1 MTKPDVDA
9 LNAAL
14 ATVSDPE
21 IHRPITDLGM
31 VKSVEVRDDGS
42 VDVGIYLTTQ
52 GCPLR
57 DRITSDVTTA
67 VSKVAD
73 VTAVRVD
80 LDVMSDEQKQA
91 LRTSLQGGR
100 ATRTITFAEP
110 GSLTRIYAIA
120 SGKGGVG
127 KSSTTVNLAVA
138 MAQQGLAVGVVDA
151 DVYGH
156 SLPRMLGVGHA
167 PAIVDGMIVPPEAH
181 GVKVVSAGMF
191 VEGNR
196 PIVWRGPMLHRALEQ
211 LLGDVFWG
219 DLDILLLDLPP
230 GTGDIAISSA
240 QMLPTAEVIVVTT
253 PQLAAREVAERAGAV
268 AVQTR
273 QRLAGVVEN
282 MAGLP
287 CPHWG
292 ELGGVFGAGGG
303 QDVADSLTTL
313 LGVPVPLLGSVPIA
327 PRLTSSGDAGVPI
340 VLSAPDAPAAVELT
354 RIAAELGGRK
364 SSLVG
369 RPLSLT
375 PVTG

>member
-1 MTKPDVDA
+1 MSLPAVDA
-9 LNAAL
+9 VNAAL

-31 VKSVEVRDDGS
+31 VKSVSVADDGS

-57 DRITSDVTTA
+57 DRITSDVTAA
-67 VSKVAD
+67 VSKVPG

-80 LDVMSDEQKQA
+80 LDVMSDAQRQS
-91 LRTSLQGGR
+91 LRQSLQGGR
-100 ATRTITFAEP
+100 PARTITFAQP
-110 GSLTRIYAIA
+110 GSLTRVLAVA

-127 KSSTTVNLAVA
+127 KSSVTANLAVA
-138 MAQQGLAVGVVDA
+138 MSAQGLTVGVVDA

-156 SLPRMLGVGHA
+156 SLPRMFGIDHP
-167 PAIVDGMIVPPEAH
+167 PAIVDGMIVPPESH

-211 LLGDVFWG
+211 LLADVFWG
-219 DLDILLLDLPP
+219 DLDVLLLDLPP
-230 GTGDIAISSA
+230 GTGDIAISTA
-240 QMLPTAEVIVVTT
+240 QLLPTAEVVVVTT

-268 AVQTR
+268 AVQTH

-287 CPHWG
+287 CPHCG
-292 ELGGVFGAGGG
+292 EHVDVFGSGGG
-303 QDVADSLTTL
+303 QAVADSLTTL
-313 LGVPVPLLGSVPIA
+313 LGVPVPLLGSVPID
-327 PRLTSSGDAGVPI
+327 PRLREGGDTGRPI
-340 VLSAPDAPAAVELT
+340 VLDQPDSPAAQALT
-354 RIAAELGGRK
+354 AIARDLAARTK
-364 SSLVG
+364 SLVG

-375 PVTG
+375 PVG

>member
-1 MTKPDVDA
+1 MTTPDIDA
-9 LNAAL
+9 INAAL

-21 IHRPITDLGM
+21 IHKPITELGM
-31 VKSVEVRDDGS
+31 VKSVGVAEDGS

-57 DRITSDVTTA
+57 DRITSDVTAA
-67 VSKVAD
+67 VSKVAG
-73 VTAVRVD
+73 VTGVRVD
-80 LDVMSDEQKQA
+80 LDVMSDEQRQQ

-100 ATRTITFAEP
+100 QTRTIPFSEP
-110 GSLTRIYAIA
+110 GSLTRVLAVA

-138 MAQQGLAVGVVDA
+138 MAQQGLNVGVVDA

-156 SLPRMLGVGHA
+156 SLPRMLGVDHP
-167 PAIVDGMIVPPEAH
+167 PAVVDGMIVPPEAH

-219 DLDILLLDLPP
+219 DLDVLLLDLPP

-240 QMLPTAEVIVVTT
+240 QLLPTAEVIVVTT

-273 QRLAGVVEN
+273 QRIAGIVEN
-282 MAGLP
+282 MSGLP
-287 CPHWG
+287 CPHCG
-292 ELGGVFGAGGG
+292 ELVEVFGSGGG
-303 QDVADSLTTL
+303 QAVADSLSTL
-313 LGVPVPLLGSVPIA
+313 LGVPIPLLGSVPIDT
-327 PRLTSSGDAGVPI
+327 RLREGGDQGLPI
-340 VLSAPDAPAAVELT
+340 VLTAPESPAAVALT
-354 RIAAELGGRK
+354 GIAKVLGARTQ
-364 SSLVG
+364 SLVG

-375 PVTG
+375 PVS